1 MKYIAWEEMKRGG
14 IYRSAEGKY
23 IFVYLGIGTLE
34 EKIGKKKILS
44 NSGYIIIKLKAG
56 EKIETRLNGKMMI
69 ISDYCRYNGDGAV
82 SKGLLVKKRKPYAQS
97 FIGYAFD
104 DEIISKLNSGFIVGT
119 NVKDRYFGFYDYTL
133 NHGYKK
139 GDLVYIESD
148 IRGGK
153 VKSKAL
159 VLEDQKP
166 GMRKI
171 RMDVEDVNGMKHI
184 WCKVNISD
192 IKRMLYNINS

>member
-1 MKYIAWEEMKRGG
+1 M
-14 IYRSAEGKY
+14 
-23 IFVYLGIGTLE
+23 
-34 EKIGKKKILS
+34 
-44 NSGYIIIKLKAG
+44 
-56 EKIETRLNGKMMI
+56 
-69 ISDYCRYNGDGAV
+69 
-82 SKGLLVKKRKPYAQS
+82 
-97 FIGYAFD
+97 
-104 DEIISKLNSGFIVGT
+104 
-119 NVKDRYFGFYDYTL
+119 
-133 NHGYKK
+133 
-139 GDLVYIESD
+139 YIESD